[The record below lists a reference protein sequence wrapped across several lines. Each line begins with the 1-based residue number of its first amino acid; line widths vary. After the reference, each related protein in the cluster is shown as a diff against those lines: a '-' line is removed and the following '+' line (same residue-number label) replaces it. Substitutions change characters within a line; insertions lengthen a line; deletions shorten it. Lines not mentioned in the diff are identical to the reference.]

1 MTKIFVLYNRI
12 FVIVCYN
19 RILPWRKKYLKWFW
33 AWIVWKRLRS
43 FYFSFKKDSPLMTFT
58 IVNKMCI
65 VMSKNFTKKIF
76 WNIFFLF
83 LFVSFI
89 LWLIFASLSVIFLSF
104 FLSFFFQCFWV
115 VYRIRQST
123 SGSDKIK
130 FKTAFNTNGSLL

>member
-1 MTKIFVLYNRI
+1 VTKIFLLYKRI
-12 FVIVCYN
+12 FVIVRYN
-19 RILPWRKKYLKWFW
+19 RVLPWRKKYLKWFW

-65 VMSKNFTKKIF
+65 VMSKNFTK
-76 WNIFFLF
+76 FL
-83 LFVSFI
+83 SFI
-89 LWLIFASLSVIFLSF
+89 LWLFLQVSQSSFFLSF

-123 SGSDKIK
+123 SSSDKIK